1 MFPQNFSWG
10 ADNQEVDEETENP
23 AAFQMDD
30 DLGRQYW
37 IILWAGLSDD
47 SIGSAENTSNEPKSE
62 PAKNSDLLTALQE
75 KDNDIRMKADEIR
88 RLGIL
93 NHDLESEV

>member
-1 MFPQNFSWG
+1 M
-10 ADNQEVDEETENP
+10 
-23 AAFQMDD
+23 
-30 DLGRQYW
+30 
-37 IILWAGLSDD
+37 SDD